1 MLVIVVGLTM
11 SYVIQIS
18 DEKKGVKYLEIKY
31 LEYLKDTIL
40 REYL

>member
-1 MLVIVVGLTM
+1 MLVIVVGLTI

-18 DEKKGVKYLEIKY
+18 EKGVKNLEIKY

-40 REYL
+40 R